1 MTHKQEVRLHSQP
14 ASPPLLGRSV
24 FVHLLV
30 LVRSLG
36 NDPDQVEEVLG
47 FVAEEALKVADES
60 VDVSLAGSFV
70 DDVLVVVIPQTT
82 AQLLVVHLWFV
93 LPLAPAS
100 GHLVRVRHL
109 ELPAVAGPGDEV
121 LAGFV

>member
-36 NDPDQVEEVLG
+36 DDPDQVEEVLG

-60 VDVSLAGSFV
+60 VDVSFAGSFV
-70 DDVLVVVIPQTT
+70 DDVLVVVISQTS
-82 AQLLVVHLWFV
+82 AELLVVHFRFIFP
-93 LPLAPAS
+93 LPPPS
-100 GHLVRVRHL
+100 GHLVWI
-109 ELPAVAGPGDEV
+109 
-121 LAGFV
+121 